1 MYDKKIMQHKF
12 KEFSTNLLKDFEDRF
27 SRVFSAHAGCCT
39 SLKEKNEAN
48 GCFGQKEYT
57 NLLVI
62 MNFHSSWLHIL
73 QQELIVS

>member
-1 MYDKKIMQHKF
+1 MQHKL
-12 KEFSTNLLKDFEDRF
+12 KEFPQNLLKDFEDRF
-27 SRVFSAHAGCCT
+27 SRVISAHAGCCM

-48 GCFGQKEYT
+48 GYFGQNEYT

-73 QQELIVS
+73 QQELIVSQYF